1 MLQISLKFAGF
12 PSLLKSSVMSGVIML
27 DRYFLKKMFGF
38 VFQGFKLNA
47 KLVLLQFV
55 FELLDY
61 AWINIG

>member
-38 VFQGFKLNA
+38 VFQGFKLNTM
-47 KLVLLQFV
+47 LVLLQLV

>member
-27 DRYFLKKMFGF
+27 DRYFLKKIFGF
-38 VFQGFKLNA
+38 VFQGFKLNTM
-47 KLVLLQFV
+47 LVLLQLV

-61 AWINIG
+61 AWINMG

>member
-38 VFQGFKLNA
+38 VFQGFKLNTM
-47 KLVLLQFV
+47 LVLLQLV

-61 AWINIG
+61 AWINMG